1 MGWVWTRAYS
11 ELYKFRKGIWV
22 LFQVSRQWLMNI
34 EVAGELLDL
43 GEKKSHVTRR
53 QENHILM

>member
-1 MGWVWTRAYS
+1 
-11 ELYKFRKGIWV
+11 
-22 LFQVSRQWLMNI
+22 MNI